1 MSEPLFDRVKFC
13 SSCSRRAT
21 DGDVAALGTRIR
33 PLFQKQLEKEG
44 FGGCVALSSR
54 PCFAKCPDNG
64 ITVALSTS
72 DDSLPQ
78 EVYIVTSLRDLDYIY
93 ARLMGEV

>member
-1 MSEPLFDRVKFC
+1 MSDLLFDIVKFC

-21 DGDVAALGTRIR
+21 DGEVAALGTRIR

-44 FGGCVALSSR
+44 LGGCVSLSSR
-54 PCFAKCPDNG
+54 PCFAKCPENG

-72 DDSLPQ
+72 DDSLAR
-78 EVYIVTSLRDLDYIY
+78 EVYIVTSLRDLDYVY
-93 ARLMGEV
+93 ARLRGEV